1 MTMKD
6 INKRYSE
13 IVMDHMNDGFYINT
27 TTMSGSQGE
36 IAHIDL
42 TDGSTIIRIVMSE
55 FRDWKANTEGIEII
69 VGNCT
74 DTNVKANSKSGYNT
88 VWNNKLEV
96 IHSEKFYQIGR
107 QNRSYEKFYG
117 TEEEA
122 EEAMRKMNERYESRK
137 TQKIFVLPDK
147 AKKIV
152 LPFIKRQPKCKSVK
166 IADIEKVWRNG
177 KNEYFVTAKG
187 KTYRIK

>member
-1 MTMKD
+1 MTMTE

-27 TTMSGSQGE
+27 TTMGGSQGE
-36 IAHIDL
+36 IARIDL
-42 TDGSTIIRIVMSE
+42 TDGSTIIRIMMNE
-55 FRDWKANTEGIEII
+55 FRDWRANKEGIEII
-69 VGNCT
+69 VGICT
-74 DTNVKANSKSGYNT
+74 DTDVKANSNSGYNT

-96 IHSEKFYQIGR
+96 IYSEKFYQIGR
-107 QNRSYEKFYG
+107 QNRSYEEFYG

-122 EEAMRKMNERYESRK
+122 EEAIKKMHDRYESRK
-137 TQKIFVLPDK
+137 MEKIFILPDK
-147 AKKIV
+147 AKRIV

-166 IADIEKVWRNG
+166 IADIERVWRND

>member
-1 MTMKD
+1 MTMTE

-13 IVMDHMNDGFYINT
+13 IVIDHMNDGFYINT

-42 TDGSTIIRIVMSE
+42 TDGSTIIRIVMNE
-55 FRDWKANTEGIEII
+55 FIDWEAGKECIEII
-69 VGNCT
+69 VGKCT

-88 VWNNKLEV
+88 VWNNELEV
-96 IHSEKFYQIGR
+96 IRSEKFYQIGR

-187 KTYRIK
+187 KIYRIK

>member
-1 MTMKD
+1 MTMTE

-55 FRDWKANTEGIEII
+55 FRDWEANKKGIEII
-69 VGNCT
+69 VGKCT

-96 IHSEKFYQIGR
+96 IRSEKFYQIGR

-122 EEAMRKMNERYESRK
+122 GEAMRKMNERYESRK

-147 AKKIV
+147 AKKII